1 MAIAAIAAQEQQTS
15 QAVNLAPVRAQHN
28 PGPVS
33 PFSDIESWEVAQRM
47 AKGLAYSSMI
57 PDEFNI
63 RRNPEAA
70 ISNCLIAMDVAN
82 SLSVKITTVMQNMYV
97 VHGKPSFSAS
107 FMIARLNDSGRFS
120 PLKFIWKLDK
130 SGDKIGCHAEAKH
143 LASGETLDGPE
154 VTLEMAKAE
163 GWGAKWKTMPEV
175 MLRYRA
181 AAFFIRLHA
190 SDVMM
195 GFYSKEELE
204 DEPAIVTATIEP
216 AESRSAI
223 DDLNRIASKNASES
237 PKVFDVEPEPEK
249 TKDDPAACEETGKT
263 GKTDATQPPEKT
275 PAPAEP
281 GEKAPERAPEDT
293 IPDFTPA
300 QPQPRSYL
308 KAAEPEKA
316 SASGKTMME
325 RVEELKAQFAAKTK
339 PRDESQR
346 DLGI

>member
-1 MAIAAIAAQEQQTS
+1 MAIAAMAAQEQKTS
-15 QAVNLAPVRAQHN
+15 PVNLVPARAQHN

-33 PFSDIESWEVAQRM
+33 PFSDIENWEVAQRM

-120 PLKFIWKLDK
+120 PLKFVWQFDK
-130 SGDKIGCHAEAKH
+130 AGNKIGCHAEAKH

-181 AAFFIRLHA
+181 AAFFVRLHA

-204 DEPAIVTATIEP
+204 DEPAILTATIEP

-223 DDLNRIASKNASES
+223 DDLNRIASKNVQES

-249 TKDDPAACEETGKT
+249 TKDVPAACEETGNV
-263 GKTDATQPPEKT
+263 GKTDMTQPPEKT
-275 PAPAEP
+275 PAPAGLEKKAP
-281 GEKAPERAPEDT
+281 EKAPEDA

-300 QPQPRSYL
+300 QPQPRSYR
-308 KAAEPEKA
+308 KGAEPEKA
-316 SASGKTMME
+316 SAPEKTMME
-325 RVEELKAQFAAKTK
+325 RVEELKAQVATKTL
-339 PRDESQR
+339 RDESQR

>member
-15 QAVNLAPVRAQHN
+15 QAVNLVPVRAQHN

-120 PLKFIWKLDK
+120 PLKFVWKLDK
-130 SGDKIGCHAEAKH
+130 SGNKIGCHAEAKH

-181 AAFFIRLHA
+181 AAFFVRLHA

-223 DDLNRIASKNASES
+223 DDLNKIASKNAPES
-237 PKVFDVEPEPEK
+237 PKVFDVEPESEK
-249 TKDDPAACEETGKT
+249 TKDAPAAYEETGKT
-263 GKTDATQPPEKT
+263 GKTDVTQPSEKT

-281 GEKAPERAPEDT
+281 EEKAPEEA

-300 QPQPRSYL
+300 QPRRYR

-316 SASGKTMME
+316 SAPEKTMME
-325 RVEELKAQFAAKTK
+325 RVEELKAQVAAKTL
-339 PRDESQR
+339 RDESQR